1 MYKIGVIGDRES
13 ILGFRAV
20 GLTVFPCDEAE
31 EAKKILKQIAKD
43 DFAIIYVTE
52 ELYQYMGEQIKAY
65 VDQRLPAVIPI
76 PSKDGTLGIGMQNVR
91 SAVERA
97 VGADILFGGEAK

>member
-31 EAKKILKQIAKD
+31 EAKKILK
-43 DFAIIYVTE
+43 FVRE
-52 ELYQYMGEQIKAY
+52 EK
-65 VDQRLPAVIPI
+65 
-76 PSKDGTLGIGMQNVR
+76 NWR
-91 SAVERA
+91 S
-97 VGADILFGGEAK
+97 F

>member
-13 ILGFRAV
+13 ILGFKAV

-31 EAKKILKQIAKD
+31 EAKKILKQIAKE

-52 ELYQYMGEQIKAY
+52 ELYQYMDEEIKVY
-65 VDQRLPAVIPI
+65 VDLRLPAVIPI
-76 PSKDGTLGIGMQNVR
+76 PSTDGSLGIGMRNVR

>member
-1 MYKIGVIGDRES
+1 MDLRFSLVMRPK
-13 ILGFRAV
+13 
-20 GLTVFPCDEAE
+20 
-31 EAKKILKQIAKD
+31 KQKILKQIARE

-52 ELYQYMGEQIKAY
+52 ELYQYMDEEIKVY
-65 VDQRLPAVIPI
+65 VDLRLPAVIPI
-76 PSKDGTLGIGMQNVR
+76 PSKDGSLGIGMRNVR

>member
-1 MYKIGVIGDRES
+1 MRPKKQ
-13 ILGFRAV
+13 
-20 GLTVFPCDEAE
+20 
-31 EAKKILKQIAKD
+31 KKILKQIAKE

-52 ELYQYMGEQIKAY
+52 ELYQYMDEEIKVY
-65 VDQRLPAVIPI
+65 VDLRLPAVIPI
-76 PSKDGTLGIGMQNVR
+76 PSKDGSLGIGMRNVR

>member
-1 MYKIGVIGDRES
+1 M
-13 ILGFRAV
+13 
-20 GLTVFPCDEAE
+20 T
-31 EAKKILKQIAKD
+31 QIAKE

-52 ELYQYMGEQIKAY
+52 ELYQYMDEEIKVY
-65 VDQRLPAVIPI
+65 VDLRLPAVIPI
-76 PSKDGTLGIGMQNVR
+76 PSKDGSLGIGMRNVR